1 MKHSISPS
9 VVCNSSAMTETIH
22 LPAKRTFLV
31 RLSDEA
37 DPENGLY
44 FGRVEHLQSGE
55 TTRFQSESS
64 LREFL
69 TTVLQDQ
76 LGQEQSE
83 LNIKEK

>member
-1 MKHSISPS
+1 M
-9 VVCNSSAMTETIH
+9 IH

-44 FGRVEHLQSGE
+44 CGRVEHIQSGQ
-55 TTRFQSESS
+55 TTRFLSERS

-69 TTVLQDQ
+69 TTILLEQLRQD
-76 LGQEQSE
+76 LSE
-83 LNIKEK
+83 DNDKGN

>member
-1 MKHSISPS
+1 M
-9 VVCNSSAMTETIH
+9 AH

-44 FGRVEHLQSGE
+44 CGRVEHIQSGQ
-55 TTRFQSESS
+55 TTRFLSERS

-69 TTVLQDQ
+69 TIILLEELRQD
-76 LGQEQSE
+76 LSE
-83 LNIKEK
+83 NNDKAY